1 MANRVFVFSI
11 GGTGL
16 RVMKAITML
25 AASGAKT
32 SGYTIVPIII
42 DPHIDLEE
50 KTKVDNLIDDYI
62 QIYKNAT
69 TSEGQQMNP
78 LNGFFNTQFQRLKE
92 LDDEQNSTSAN
103 MAERRTFSEYMNVGN
118 LSNDDVNNFFV
129 QTLFSKENLN
139 NSLSVG
145 FKGNPNVGTVV
156 LNEMVNGADW
166 YSAFT
171 RHCEKGDRIFIIG
184 SIFGGTGASGYPLI
198 EKKVRAAEGFPAVQH
213 AVMGA
218 VAVLPYYSLDDPTTS
233 GSDIDSSSFFTKSK
247 SVEFPGVIV
256 M

>member
-1 MANRVFVFSI
+1 MANKVFVFCI

-25 AASGAKT
+25 AASGVKT
-32 SGYTIVPIII
+32 NGYSIVPIII

-50 KTKVDNLIDDYI
+50 KTKVDNLINDYI
-62 QIYKNAT
+62 SIYKYAT

-78 LNGFFNTQFQRLKE
+78 LDGFFNTQFQRLAE
-92 LDDEQNSTSAN
+92 IDDEQNNTSAS
-103 MAERRTFSEYMNVGN
+103 MAERRTFGEYMNVGN
-118 LSNDDVNNFFV
+118 LSNNDVNNFLV
-129 QTLFSKENLN
+129 QTLFSKENLT

-145 FKGNPNVGTVV
+145 FKGNPNIGTVV

-171 RHCEKGDRIFIIG
+171 RHCESGDRVFIIS

-198 EKKVRAAEGFPAVQH
+198 EKKIRDAEGFPNVQR
-213 AVMGA
+213 AIMGA
-218 VAVLPYYSLDDPTTS
+218 VTVLPYFHWKTLRFQEAILTLPASLPS
-233 GSDIDSSSFFTKSK
+233 QS
-247 SVEFPGVIV
+247 PL
-256 M
+256 

>member
-145 FKGNPNVGTVV
+145 FK
-156 LNEMVNGADW
+156 
-166 YSAFT
+166 
-171 RHCEKGDRIFIIG
+171 
-184 SIFGGTGASGYPLI
+184 
-198 EKKVRAAEGFPAVQH
+198 
-213 AVMGA
+213 
-218 VAVLPYYSLDDPTTS
+218 
-233 GSDIDSSSFFTKSK
+233 
-247 SVEFPGVIV
+247 
-256 M
+256 